1 MSTFQLAELQRSI
14 ETSLDGIQASLLARG
29 EVAYE
34 EKATRLQSQR
44 QALRRRSLLSL
55 AFSGQFNAGKSTII
69 SALTGNTGIRIAAD
83 VATGDVQAY
92 RWQEIELWDTP
103 GLYADR
109 PDHTAKAEQ
118 ALREADLLVY
128 CLTINLF
135 DAVTSGDFKR
145 LAFTNRYAPKIFLLV
160 NKLSMEDA
168 DDTDVFIANL
178 TSSIN
183 NTLAPHQLSEFEHAF
198 IDAQDYRD
206 GVASGDQTL
215 IGFSRFEEFIQRLNR
230 WVKAQGLLARLDPSI
245 RLGLNMIDE
254 VLGSLQDTTFTQNPE
269 LFLLNQQLR
278 IVQSQQQRTAGE
290 VRRIGALLQQK
301 VLTLGE
307 QLITGELGTDP
318 GAAEQ
323 AFQAHCE
330 EYNMEAYNDLNSSLQ
345 QGYEQLQSKLDDFA
359 KQPFVAEYFAS
370 VDLQQV
376 GQIPHDEEAQQ
387 GGPNPLLGIA
397 KGLLD
402 KGRKNLYK
410 AGVTPKAFF
419 PGAKEVAGGAVH
431 KGIYEVAKIFG
442 KKFKPWEAV
451 RWAKGAGQA
460 MAILGV
466 VFAAY
471 EVYEQ
476 VNDGIE
482 AEDRQRKADQ
492 QLSEIRRD
500 IRNLAEAMVA
510 QIQQV
515 VQHEYE
521 LPVLSPILESLN
533 AARDQLLAEEAGNR
547 DLVNGLSKRRSELK
561 GYLEELYTV
570 EAQAP
575 A

>member
-1 MSTFQLAELQRSI
+1 MSNFQLAELQRSI
-14 ETSLDGIQASLLARG
+14 EASLDGIQASLLARG

-34 EKATRLQSQR
+34 EKATSLQR
-44 QALRRRSLLSL
+44 QRQELQQRSLLSL

-83 VATGDVQAY
+83 VATDDVQAY
-92 RWQEIELWDTP
+92 RWQDIELWDTP

-109 PDHTAKAEQ
+109 PDHTVKAEQ
-118 ALREADLLVY
+118 ALREADLIVY
-128 CLTINLF
+128 CLTTNLF
-135 DAVTSGDFKR
+135 DAVTSEDFKR
-145 LAFTNRYAPKIFLLV
+145 LAFVNRYAPKIFLLV
-160 NKLSMEDA
+160 NKLSMEDVN
-168 DDTDVFIANL
+168 DTEVFIANL
-178 TSSIN
+178 TCSIN
-183 NTLAPHQLSEFEHAF
+183 NTLAPHQLSEFDHAF

-206 GVASGDQTL
+206 GVAAGDQAL
-215 IGFSRFEEFIQRLNR
+215 IEFSRFEVFVQRLNR

-245 RLGLNMIDE
+245 RMGLNVIDD

-269 LFLLNQQLR
+269 LFLLNQQIR

-290 VRRIGALLQQK
+290 VRRIGTALQQK
-301 VLTLGE
+301 VLNLGE
-307 QLITGELGTDP
+307 QLINGELGTDP
-318 GAAEQ
+318 RAAEED
-323 AFQAHCE
+323 FQAHCE
-330 EYNMEAYNDLNSSLQ
+330 EYNREAYDDLNSTLQ
-345 QGYEQLQSKLDDFA
+345 QGYEQLLSKLDDFA

-370 VDLQQV
+370 VDAQSV
-376 GQIPHDEEAQQ
+376 GQIPHDEESSQ
-387 GGPNPLLGIA
+387 GGSNPLLGIA
-397 KGLLD
+397 KELLD

-410 AGVTPKAFF
+410 AGVTPKAFL
-419 PGAKEVAGGAVH
+419 PSAKEVAGGAVH

-451 RWAKGAGQA
+451 RWAKGVGQA
-460 MAILGV
+460 VAILGV

-482 AEDRQRKADQ
+482 AEERQRKADQ
-492 QLSEIRRD
+492 QLTEIRCD

-510 QIQQV
+510 QLQQV
-515 VQHEYE
+515 VQQEYE
-521 LPVLSPILESLN
+521 LPVLAPILESLN

-547 DLVNGLSKRRSELK
+547 DLVNCLSTRRSELRD
-561 GYLEELYTV
+561 YLEQLYAV
-570 EAQAP
+570 EGEAP

>member
-1 MSTFQLAELQRSI
+1 MSNFQLAELQRSI
-14 ETSLDGIQASLLARG
+14 EASLDGIQACLLARG
-29 EVAYE
+29 EVALHE
-34 EKATRLQSQR
+34 TATTLQSQR
-44 QALRRRSLLSL
+44 KELQQRSLLSL

-83 VATGDVQAY
+83 VATDDVQAY
-92 RWQEIELWDTP
+92 RWQDIELWDTP

-109 PDHTAKAEQ
+109 PDHTVKAEQ
-118 ALREADLLVY
+118 ALREADLIVY
-128 CLTINLF
+128 CLTTNLF
-135 DAVTSGDFKR
+135 DAVTSEDFKR

-160 NKLSMEDA
+160 NKLSMEDV
-168 DDTDVFIANL
+168 DDTEIFIANL

-183 NTLAPHQLSEFEHAF
+183 NTLAPHQLSEFDHAF

-206 GVASGDQTL
+206 GVATGDQTL
-215 IGFSRFEEFIQRLNR
+215 IGFSRFEDFVQCLNR

-245 RLGLNMIDE
+245 RLGLNVIDE

-290 VRRIGALLQQK
+290 VRRIGTALQQK

-307 QLITGELGTDP
+307 QLIIGQLGTDP

-323 AFQAHCE
+323 DFQARCE
-330 EYNMEAYNDLNSSLQ
+330 EFNREAYDDLNSTLQ

-370 VDLQQV
+370 VDAQQV
-376 GQIPHDEEAQQ
+376 GQIPSNEEASQ
-387 GGPNPLLGIA
+387 GGSNPLLGIA
-397 KGLLD
+397 KDFLD
-402 KGRKNLYK
+402 RGRKSLYR

-419 PGAKEVAGGAVH
+419 PGAKEVAGGVLH
-431 KGIYEVAKIFG
+431 RGIYQAAKIAG

-451 RWAKGAGQA
+451 RWTKGVGQV

-466 VFAAY
+466 AFAAY

-476 VNDGIE
+476 VNEGIE
-482 AEDRQRKADQ
+482 AEERQRKADQ

-500 IRNLAEAMVA
+500 ISNLAEAMVA

-515 VQHEYE
+515 VQQEYE
-521 LPVLSPILESLN
+521 MPVLAPILDSLN
-533 AARDQLLAEEAGNR
+533 AARDQRLAEEASNR
-547 DLVNGLSKRRSELK
+547 DLVNGLSTRRSELK
-561 GYLEELYTV
+561 GYLEQLYAV
-570 EAQAP
+570 EAQVP

>member
-1 MSTFQLAELQRSI
+1 MSNFQLAELQRSI
-14 ETSLDGIQASLLARG
+14 EASLDGIQACLLARG
-29 EVAYE
+29 EAAQQE
-34 EKATRLQSQR
+34 TATTLQSQR
-44 QALRRRSLLSL
+44 QELQQRSLLSL

-83 VATGDVQAY
+83 VATDDVQAY
-92 RWQEIELWDTP
+92 RWQDIELWDTP

-109 PDHTAKAEQ
+109 LDHTVKAEQ
-118 ALREADLLVY
+118 ALREADLIVY
-128 CLTINLF
+128 CLTTNLF
-135 DAVTSGDFKR
+135 DAVTSDDFKR

-160 NKLSMEDA
+160 NKLSMEDV
-168 DDTDVFIANL
+168 DDTEIFIANL

-206 GVASGDQTL
+206 GVATGDQTL
-215 IGFSRFEEFIQRLNR
+215 IAFSRFEDFIQCLNR

-245 RLGLNMIDE
+245 RLGLNVIDE

-278 IVQSQQQRTAGE
+278 IVQGQQQRTAGE
-290 VRRIGALLQQK
+290 VRRIGTALQQK

-307 QLITGELGTDP
+307 QLIIGELGTDP
-318 GAAEQ
+318 GAAEED
-323 AFQAHCE
+323 FQARCE
-330 EYNMEAYNDLNSSLQ
+330 EYNRSTYDDLNSTLQ

-370 VDLQQV
+370 VDAQSV
-376 GQIPHDEEAQQ
+376 GQIPHDGEASQ
-387 GGPNPLLGIA
+387 GGSNLLLGIA
-397 KGLLD
+397 KDLLD

-451 RWAKGAGQA
+451 RWAKGVGQA
-460 MAILGV
+460 VAILGV

-482 AEDRQRKADQ
+482 AEERQRKADQ
-492 QLSEIRRD
+492 QLTEIRRD

-515 VQHEYE
+515 VQQEYE
-521 LPVLSPILESLN
+521 LPVLAPILESLN

-547 DLVNGLSKRRSELK
+547 DLVNCLSTQRSQLK
-561 GYLEELYTV
+561 GYLEQLYDV
-570 EAQAP
+570 EGEVP